1 MLEKI
6 KAKASE
12 QEMPSNFDFPNEM
25 DIYNWWEQNGW
36 FKPEVAAKDAPSY
49 VIPMPPPNVTGA
61 LHLGHALFSSLEDLM
76 TRYERMRGKAA
87 LWLPGTDHAGIAT
100 QLQVEKMLLNEGTS
114 RLEVGREEFLART
127 WQWKAEKGGRIQ
139 EQLRRL
145 GASCDWSRERFTMDD
160 GLSSAVQEVF
170 IRLWKQ
176 GLVYRGQR
184 LVNWSPGLQTAVSDL
199 EVETDEETVT
209 LYFFKYPLKEGGYLP
224 VSTTRPETILGDTA
238 VAVNP
243 NDERFKDFI
252 GKTALVPMLNREIP
266 IIADDYV
273 DISFGTGALKVTPA
287 HDFNDF
293 TLREKHLLEMI
304 NILNKDASLNENA
317 GQYVGLDRFD
327 ARKKLWADMEAAGL
341 TIKTQPYTTRIPR
354 SQRGGEVVEPMVS
367 YQWFVKM
374 DAIAEKA
381 LNAVRN
387 GEIKIVPERFTKVY
401 YHWLENI
408 QDWCVSRQLWW
419 GHRIPA
425 WHREVNGDPYG
436 EIYVGREV
444 PKGDGWIAEEDVLD
458 TWFSSGLWPFSTVGW
473 PDETQPDYQR
483 FYPADILET
492 GHDILFFWVARMIM
506 MGLWFTD
513 KPPFHTV
520 YLHGLVRDK
529 EGRKFSKTLGN
540 VIDPLDL
547 VEQYGTDPLRF
558 TLITS
563 GTPGNDVNLDV
574 ERVAYNA
581 RFINK
586 IWNITKLVNMN
597 LEGEL
602 ELGIPARDDLDLP
615 SRWIVSRVNKL
626 IKTVQYLFDTYQY
639 GEAGNQILSF
649 MWDEFAPWY
658 LEIAKHPLYNGTE
671 AEKVTTRR
679 VMVYVLDMCLRLL
692 HPFMPFMTEAA
703 WRYLPHAGE
712 ALIIAQWPQVDDAY
726 LDESAEAD
734 MSQFMDMVKGIREIR
749 TEYKV
754 DPAKRIKALIMSGS
768 QGQNLERY
776 AYIFGRLCNVA
787 EIELMASDAAIPQ
800 NSASAVVSDTTLYL
814 PLEGMLDLSKECE
827 RLSKERETLAQAIE
841 KTERQLNNENFVSR
855 ARPEVVQR
863 ERDRLAELQAEAQ
876 KIAELLAS
884 LCR

>member
-1 MLEKI
+1 MAAPI
-6 KAKASE
+6 K
-12 QEMPSNFDFPNEM
+12 QEMPANFDFKGSEER
-25 DIYNWWEQNGW
+25 IYQWWEQKGW
-36 FKPEVAAKDAPSY
+36 FKPEVNGKDAESF
-49 VIPMPPPNVTGA
+49 VVPMPPPNVTGA

-100 QLQVEKMLLNEGTS
+100 QLQVEKMLRDEGTS

-127 WQWKAEKGGRIQ
+127 WQWKAEKGGAIQ
-139 EQLRRL
+139 NQLRRL

-160 GLSSAVQEVF
+160 GLSKAVQEVF
-170 IRLWKQ
+170 VRLWEQ
-176 GLVYRGQR
+176 GLVYRGPR

-199 EVETDEETVT
+199 EVETSDEEVL
-209 LYFFKYPLKEGGYLP
+209 LYFFNYPVKGGGVLP

-243 NDERFKDFI
+243 NDERYKAFI

-273 DISFGTGALKVTPA
+273 DMEFGTGALKVTPG

-293 TLREKHLLEMI
+293 ALREKHGLEII
-304 NILNKDASLNENA
+304 NIMNKDATLNANA
-317 GQYVGLDRFD
+317 GAYAGLDRFE
-327 ARKKLWADMEAAGL
+327 ARKKLWDDMQAAGM
-341 TIKTQPYTTRIPR
+341 TVKTQKYQTRIPR
-354 SQRGGEVVEPMVS
+354 TQRGGEVVEPLMS
-367 YQWFVKM
+367 TQWFVKM

-387 GEIKIVPERFTKVY
+387 GDIQIVPERYTKIY

-425 WHREVNGDPYG
+425 WYREKDGNPEG

-444 PKGDGWIAEEDVLD
+444 PKGDGWVAEEDVLD

-473 PDETQPDYQR
+473 PDLEAPDFKR

-547 VEQYGTDPLRF
+547 VNEYGADPLRF
-558 TLITS
+558 TLLTS

-574 ERVAYNA
+574 ERVAYTF

-586 IWNITKLVNMN
+586 VWNITKLVNMN
-597 LEGEL
+597 LDGDL
-602 ELGIPARDDLDLP
+602 ELGLPAQNELDLP
-615 SRWIVSRVNKL
+615 SQWIVSRVNKL
-626 IKTVQYLFDTYQY
+626 IGSVQNLFDAYQY

-658 LEIAKHPLYNGTE
+658 LEMAKHPLYGSDEVAKNN
-671 AEKVTTRR
+671 TRR
-679 VMVYVLDMCLRLL
+679 TMVYVLDMCLRLL
-692 HPFMPFMTEAA
+692 HPYMPFMTEEA
-703 WRYLPHAGE
+703 WQYIPHEGE
-712 ALIIAQWPQVDDAY
+712 SLMLAKWPTVNTAYVNDA
-726 LDESAEAD
+726 AEAE
-734 MSQFMDMVKGIREIR
+734 MENLIDMVRGIREIR
-749 TEYKV
+749 DQYKV
-754 DPAKRIKALIMSGS
+754 DPSKRVGAIIAPGS
-768 QGQNLERY
+768 QRANLERY
-776 AYIFGRLCNVA
+776 NYIFGRLCNIDKV
-787 EIELMASDAAIPQ
+787 ELLADNAPAPA
-800 NSASAVVSDTTLYL
+800 NSASAVISDTSLYL
-814 PLEGMLDLSKECE
+814 PLEGMLDIAKECA
-827 RLSKERETLAQAIE
+827 RLSKEREKAAADIQ
-841 KTERQLNNENFVSR
+841 KTEAKLSNESFVGK
-855 ARPEVVQR
+855 APEAVVQR
-863 ERDRLAELQAEAQ
+863 ERDRLAEV
-876 KIAELLAS
+876 KAELAKIEQLLET
-884 LCR
+884 LCG